1 MAPRAGF
8 RGGSRGGPRG
18 GGSRGGASS
27 RGRGGMR
34 GRGGGGRG
42 DGRGRGRGRGRATS
56 RGAFGQSRK
65 FEDQRVASKEDV
77 EEEEEDEEF
86 SESESDAMS
95 VDSDS
100 DEEEAPKETGYE
112 RLMRAIEKEKKEKE
126 RQAKAERKAKEKRER
141 QAEEETEP
149 RAKRRRVAHDAEGEE
164 EEPESGSEGE
174 GQEEEEDSD
183 EERAVDAVE
192 EDQEDPDVDFQP
204 DDLLDD
210 EDDLDKED
218 PFETHF
224 ENPDEKVFL
233 PRIKAA
239 EADKFTIDQVLF
251 QSNRAYWKYPET
263 TQEKPPLPRKI
274 SGPSDIHLKERLK
287 AKIQSKRPKFDDV
300 EQAVAPFLFNYNN
313 MLYCDRTVG
322 NSDNLRRLAALHA
335 LNHIYKTRDR
345 IIKNN
350 AKISKNPNGNEDLD
364 LRDQGFA
371 RPKVLMLLP
380 TRQSCYK
387 MVNMMLSIC
396 DIDAQE
402 NRKRFEEGYNDKF
415 SKASNEMPED
425 FRDLFEGNT
434 DDIFRL
440 GVKFTRKTIKY
451 FSKFYNSDIIFASP
465 LGLRMAIGSKEEKK
479 LDYDYLSSIEVV
491 IVDQADALL
500 MQNWDHL
507 EFIFEHL
514 NLQPTDTNGCDVF
527 RARHWY
533 LDNQAKYF
541 RQTVVFSAFSTLELT
556 GLMSNH
562 CPNWSGSVRLQK
574 EYPGKIQHLPV
585 KTRQT
590 FSRFEAPEIETEA
603 DARFDYFTKAI
614 VPLLTKHNARDATGT
629 LIFVPDSLDF
639 PQVRNYFAFNPAMQ
653 NVSFGKISE
662 HTPVPE
668 ASRARSH
675 FLTGRMKV
683 LLITE
688 RAMHFFRYQS
698 IRGVKRVIY
707 YGLPDN
713 SLFYSEI
720 ASFLLKSEQSGLL
733 EPEQGVIRVMFN
745 KWDHL
750 KLERIVGSSRV
761 GKMLH
766 EKGDTFDFV

>member
-1 MAPRAGF
+1 MTEAEAGEEPHL
-8 RGGSRGGPRG
+8 GADLSDHNANSRTNGFNQK
-18 GGSRGGASS
+18 SKSCLH
-27 RGRGGMR
+27 
-34 GRGGGGRG
+34 
-42 DGRGRGRGRGRATS
+42 
-56 RGAFGQSRK
+56 FFFIFK
-65 FEDQRVASKEDV
+65 FANRTRDAES
-77 EEEEEDEEF
+77 EEEGF
-86 SESESDAMS
+86 SDSESDAMS
-95 VDSDS
+95 VDEPDS
-100 DEEEAPKETGYE
+100 GEEEAPKQSGYE
-112 RLMRAIEKEKKEKE
+112 RLMKALEKEKKEKE
-126 RQAKAERKAKEKRER
+126 RQAKAERKAKEKLERE
-141 QAEEETEP
+141 AEERSEP
-149 RAKRRRVAHDAEGEE
+149 SAKRRKVTHDSEE
-164 EEPESGSEGE
+164 EEEESEPASEGE
-174 GQEEEEDSD
+174 DEDSD

-192 EDQEDPDVDFQP
+192 DDQDDPEVDFQS
-204 DDLLDD
+204 DDLFNDD
-210 EDDLDKED
+210 DDLDKED
-218 PFETHF
+218 PFEMHF
-224 ENPDEKVFL
+224 ECPDEKVFR
-233 PRIKAA
+233 PRIQGI
-239 EADKFTIDQVLF
+239 EADKWTTDQVLF
-251 QSNRAYWKYPET
+251 QSNRAYWKYPKT
-263 TQEKPPLPRKI
+263 DQEKVPLPRKI
-274 SGPSDIHLKERLK
+274 TGVSDLHLKERLK
-287 AKIQSKRPKFDDV
+287 EKIQSKRPKFDDI
-300 EQAVAPFLFNYNN
+300 EQAVAPFLFNYHNL
-313 MLYCDRTVG
+313 LYCDRTVG
-322 NSDNLRRLAALHA
+322 NSDNLRRLAAIHA

-371 RPKVLMLLP
+371 RPKVLMILP

-387 MVNMMLSIC
+387 MVNMLLSVC
-396 DIDAQE
+396 DIDTQE
-402 NRKRFEEGYNDKF
+402 NRKRFEEGYNDKH
-415 SKASNEMPED
+415 SKASEDMPED
-425 FRDLFEGNT
+425 FRDLFGGNT

-440 GVKFTRKTIKY
+440 GLKFTRKTIKY

-465 LGLRMAIGSKEEKK
+465 LGLRMAIGSKEEMK

-514 NLQPTDTNGCDVF
+514 NLQPTDTHGCDVF

-533 LDNQAKYF
+533 LDNHAKFF

-556 GLMSNH
+556 GLMANH

-574 EYPGKIQHLPV
+574 EYPGKIQHLPL

-614 VPLLTKHNARDATGT
+614 VPQLTKHNARDATGT

-683 LLITE
+683 LLVTE

-698 IRGVKRVIY
+698 IRGVKRVIF

-713 SLFYSEI
+713 PLFYTEI
-720 ASFLLKSEQSGLL
+720 ASFLLKSEQAGLL
-733 EPEQGVIRVMFN
+733 EPAQGVIRVMFN
-745 KWDHL
+745 QWDHL
-750 KLERIVGSSRV
+750 KLERIVGSGRV
-761 GKMLH
+761 GKMLR